1 MLLKFNRSLP
11 IFLTMERLSVRMSST
26 GFKTTRQDTCRSL
39 DKQFSAPRIVDCID
53 TTDLLSVPDTCVQEV
68 EELGLLLPQSM

>member
-11 IFLTMERLSVRMSST
+11 IFLTMERLRVRMSST

-39 DKQFSAPRIVDCID
+39 EEGLVDSRCNLLIL
-53 TTDLLSVPDTCVQEV
+53 LLSFIFTI
-68 EELGLLLPQSM
+68 